1 MLLKDKVAVVTG
13 IGPGMGRAIAIG
25 LAREGAKLAIG
36 ARTESY
42 VNEVAQEIEKSGGDV
57 IALTTDL
64 TSRESCEGIVN
75 AAVERFGGVDILVQN
90 GADTGDMAMV
100 ADADVERWRA
110 TMECNLFSAI
120 HLFKAC
126 LPAMKKRRDGRVILI
141 NSGAGNNVAPEYLA
155 SYGASKA
162 ALASLVRSI
171 ALEYGKDGVRC
182 NGIHL
187 GPVDGGN
194 FRPWLEDLAK
204 QKGRDFDEFFQEYLE
219 AEFPLRYV
227 PTPEECAGTV
237 LYLASDLARVVTG
250 QAISVNGGQWFAK

>member
-13 IGPGMGRAIAIG
+13 IGPGMGRAIALG

-42 VNEVAQEIEKSGGDV
+42 VDSVAEEIEKNGGEV
-57 IALTTDL
+57 VALTTDL
-64 TSRESCEGIVN
+64 TSRESCERIVN
-75 AAVERFGGVDILVQN
+75 TAIERFGGVDVLVQN
-90 GADTGDMAMV
+90 GADTGDAALV
-100 ADADVERWRA
+100 GDADIERWRQ
-110 TMECNLFSAI
+110 TFECNLFGAI
-120 HLFKAC
+120 HLFRAC
-126 LPAMKKRRDGRVILI
+126 LPSMKQRGDGRVILI

-155 SYGASKA
+155 SYGATKS

-171 ALEYGKDGVRC
+171 ALEYGRDGIRC
-182 NGIHL
+182 NGVHL

-219 AEFPLRYV
+219 NEFPLRYV

-250 QAISVNGGQWFAK
+250 QAISVNGGQWFGK